1 MHIEEVER
9 YKVACHV
16 SRKDLRLHGIMVEDL
31 VNRTPLGRMFIGKAS
46 ELSKDSTEYDWP
58 GCAFSM
64 QMEFYP
70 DDIILIFSERID
82 DYIYNLRQ
90 TEMTLPQE
98 QAEEFGKMISLISMS
113 EEEEARRIIRNFEKN
128 VREIQ

>member
-1 MHIEEVER
+1 M
-9 YKVACHV
+9 
-16 SRKDLRLHGIMVEDL
+16 
-31 VNRTPLGRMFIGKAS
+31 
-46 ELSKDSTEYDWP
+46 
-58 GCAFSM
+58 
-64 QMEFYP
+64 
-70 DDIILIFSERID
+70 IFSERID

-98 QAEEFGKMISLISMS
+98 QAEEFGKMINLISMS

>member
-46 ELSKDSTEYDWP
+46 ELSKGSTEYDWP

>member
-98 QAEEFGKMISLISMS
+98 QAEEFGKMINLISMS